1 MLWCPRVGSSLTLQ
15 ESRHRGRP
23 TVGFLPG
30 LLRSHSECAPSP
42 SSSHSSLTSAT
53 NCTHALAFLVA
64 QTARMVTGPASRRTM
79 RWTVSSSASRCVPST
94 ARQGGLTHIS
104 RTDASDMRELTFPHE
119 PRRTPKQPVLL
130 YMSRSLTM
138 RGLIPAR
145 VLLVASVLYDAI
157 LNDNRV
163 TLR

>member
-1 MLWCPRVGSSLTLQ
+1 
-15 ESRHRGRP
+15 
-23 TVGFLPG
+23 
-30 LLRSHSECAPSP
+30 
-42 SSSHSSLTSAT
+42 
-53 NCTHALAFLVA
+53 
-64 QTARMVTGPASRRTM
+64 
-79 RWTVSSSASRCVPST
+79 
-94 ARQGGLTHIS
+94 
-104 RTDASDMRELTFPHE
+104 MRELTFPHE